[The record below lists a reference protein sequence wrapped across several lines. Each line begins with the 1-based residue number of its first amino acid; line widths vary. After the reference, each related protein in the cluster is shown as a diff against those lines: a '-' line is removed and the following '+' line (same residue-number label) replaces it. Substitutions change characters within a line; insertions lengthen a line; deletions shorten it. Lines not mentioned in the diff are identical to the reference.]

1 MGTKRLESDGDRPP
15 EAEISVPTPIGNEG
29 RDNKGRFAKGN
40 KGGPG
45 HPLSG
50 RVNQLR
56 SMLLE
61 AITEDDLNA
70 IVKQLVTKARG
81 GELTAITEILNRLLG
96 KPAVEISMDVNAT
109 SVNLLAVYEE
119 VVHADD

>member
-1 MGTKRLESDGDRPP
+1 
-15 EAEISVPTPIGNEG
+15 
-29 RDNKGRFAKGN
+29 
-40 KGGPG
+40 
-45 HPLSG
+45 
-50 RVNQLR
+50 
-56 SMLLE
+56 MLLE

-96 KPAVEISMDVNAT
+96 KPAVEIALDVNAT